1 MNSSKPITVL
11 EALEWL
17 KRGGSLEKQMIDFK
31 GEKIKALD
39 AFKLGKAGFEVPD
52 ELIEY
57 DDADITYDPDFDE
70 YEWERT
76 EEDPIESLKEELT
89 VKIALDTTVTAWIKK
104 KDIKL
109 SQLLEKLIQDF
120 YSANQMIKGD
130 NK

>member
-1 MNSSKPITVL
+1 MNSSKPITVS
-11 EALEWL
+11 EALEQV
-17 KRGGSLEKQMIDFK
+17 KRGESLEGYTIDFK

-39 AFKLGKAGFEVPD
+39 AFKLGKAGIEVPD

-57 DDADITYDPDFDE
+57 DDADIAYDPEFDE

-89 VKIALDTTVTAWIKK
+89 VKIELDPTVTTWIKK

-120 YSANQMIKGD
+120 YSANQLIKEE
-130 NK
+130 